1 MFFRCPACHAKS
13 IFFPTLFLHV
23 WGAKEH
29 ARSNRFECTR
39 CHRLLGSFYSPV
51 PFFLLG
57 ALAQLFVLQSG
68 GVRDLWIGGLLFALL
83 ALFWFPIRERPER
96 EQDSLF
102 AAVRRFR
109 DPIDQGVFYIESRL
123 LSVAAGLLVARLALL
138 LVNQWLPGAQA
149 HAGGLIFLLPVGVAG
164 LLAAFAFSALIY
176 RVGRSNGRLRVALDV
191 ALLASVLLQVGAL

>member
-1 MFFRCPACHAKS
+1 MFFRCQACHAKS

-29 ARSNRFECTR
+29 ARCNRFECTR

-68 GVRDLWIGGLLFALL
+68 GVRDLWIGGLL
-83 ALFWFPIRERPER
+83 
-96 EQDSLF
+96 
-102 AAVRRFR
+102 
-109 DPIDQGVFYIESRL
+109 
-123 LSVAAGLLVARLALL
+123 
-138 LVNQWLPGAQA
+138 
-149 HAGGLIFLLPVGVAG
+149 
-164 LLAAFAFSALIY
+164 AAFAFTALIY

-191 ALLASVLLQVGAL
+191 ALLASVLLQVGAW